1 MTLMTLVSLSSLGQY
16 PTTKKIKGQQVV
28 IMTVKQAEDV
38 NSKFEKLEDSL
49 NVLNDSIN
57 ILNGDLNGA
66 ITSLNFTHNKLETTS
81 VNLNQTIDSLAKIDR
96 AYHNEVKKIEKFEW
110 VEKRTRVRLGLGIGA
125 MLVTWIVI
133 VITTLGS

>member
-1 MTLMTLVSLSSLGQY
+1 MTLVSLSSLGQY

-28 IMTVKQAEDV
+28 IMTVKQAEEV

-81 VNLNQTIDSLAKIDR
+81 VNLNQTIDSLVKIDR

-110 VEKRTRVRLGLGIGA
+110 IEKRTRVRLGLGIGA
-125 MLVTWIVI
+125 MLVTWVLIV
-133 VITTLGS
+133 VSTLGS